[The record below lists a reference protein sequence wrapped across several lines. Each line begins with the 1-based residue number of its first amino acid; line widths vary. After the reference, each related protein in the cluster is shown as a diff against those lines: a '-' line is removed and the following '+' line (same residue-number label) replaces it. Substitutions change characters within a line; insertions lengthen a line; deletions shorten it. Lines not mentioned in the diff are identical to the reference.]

1 MAAQIGKDQPV
12 ARDQRLR
19 DRAPELM
26 IGGKRMK
33 QNNRRAAAQ
42 DFVENFCVAAVD
54 PLHAEIT
61 GQRLPCSRL
70 PAALFYVVVT
80 CWPAGAVSA
89 SGSFGITI
97 HATMYAHRPT
107 VGGIRATISHT
118 TRTTVTSISKYSA
131 TPAHTPAIFRP
142 VRGRTSRLRAVT
154 APTRFPQYAHRFE
167 SSCIPVLQYL
177 QVLLP

>member
-1 MAAQIGKDQPV
+1 MAAQIRKDQPV

-19 DRAPELM
+19 DRVPELM

-42 DFVENFCVAAVD
+42 DFVENFRVTAGD

-61 GQRLPCSRL
+61 GPRLPGSRL
-70 PAALFYVVVT
+70 PGSRLPGALFYVVVT

-97 HATMYAHRPT
+97 HATIYAHRPT

-131 TPAHTPAIFRP
+131 TPAQTPAIFRP

-154 APTRFPQYAHRFE
+154 APTRFPQYAHRFA
-167 SSCIPVLQYL
+167 SS
-177 QVLLP
+177 